1 MNQRLP
7 VARPA
12 VSRVSR
18 VWTSVARMERP
29 TMKASG
35 GAHCGD
41 IVIDVA
47 VVELCLVMS

>member
-41 IVIDVA
+41 S
-47 VVELCLVMS
+47 VMIIGLI